1 MANKRL
7 GFKTSTN
14 FTGTFSIFD
23 ALYEME
29 SFNHLPPL
37 IDQSTEIS
45 AVSQD
50 VFSQDQFRDALLTK
64 LLQVEDIE

>member
-37 IDQSTEIS
+37 IDQATE
-45 AVSQD
+45 VSS
-50 VFSQDQFRDALLTK
+50 VS
-64 LLQVEDIE
+64 

>member
-23 ALYEME
+23 ALCEME

-37 IDQSTEIS
+37 IEQATEAS
-45 AVSQD
+45 SVS
-50 VFSQDQFRDALLTK
+50 
-64 LLQVEDIE
+64 